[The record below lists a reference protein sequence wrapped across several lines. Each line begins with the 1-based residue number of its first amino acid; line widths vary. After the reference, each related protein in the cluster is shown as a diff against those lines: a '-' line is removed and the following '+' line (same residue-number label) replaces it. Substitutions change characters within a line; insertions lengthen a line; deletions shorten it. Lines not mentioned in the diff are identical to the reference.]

1 MLNYQSRSVSTRQMV
16 FLMTGMFSLVGI
28 AVSVIII
35 ASGGGFSGPGP
46 SITKPPT
53 NADLWR
59 LGQKINDGTELN
71 YSLTVIDPVSSF
83 IDAYTSIKFSKDMN
97 DYWKTN
103 FHVIN
108 GTLTKDFTI
117 LLSKQQLIQKN
128 SAKDEFKQYFKLIE
142 NSILSIRDIAR
153 EPKYLVIGAPWDTI
167 LVGVSSVPVKVIDKE
182 NIKTSAGNFEAFVI
196 GYKIGSKTSKIWLT
210 HKVPLPVK
218 AEIYNSEGKLLYKYI
233 LVGMKL

>member
-1 MLNYQSRSVSTRQMV
+1 MV
-16 FLMTGMFSLVGI
+16 FLMTGIFSLVGI

-35 ASGGGFSGPGP
+35 ARGGGFSAPGA
-46 SITKPPT
+46 SITNPPT
-53 NADLWR
+53 DADLWR
-59 LGQKINDGTELN
+59 IGQKINDGTELN
-71 YSLTVIDPVSSF
+71 YTLTTSDSINSLV
-83 IDAYTSIKFSKDMN
+83 DAHISIKFSKYTS

-108 GTLTKDFTI
+108 GTSTKDATVF
-117 LLSKQQLIQKN
+117 LSKQQLIQKN
-128 SAKDEFKQYFKLIE
+128 SVKDEFKQYFKLIE

-167 LVGVSSVPVKVIDKE
+167 LVGVSSVPIKVIDKE
-182 NIKTSAGNFEAFVI
+182 NIKTGAGNFEAFVI

-210 HKVPLPVK
+210 PEVPLPVK
-218 AEIYNSEGKLLYKYI
+218 AEVYNSEGEILYKYG

>member
-1 MLNYQSRSVSTRQMV
+1 MV
-16 FLMTGMFSLVGI
+16 FLMTGIFSLVGI

-35 ASGGGFSGPGP
+35 ARGGGFSAPGA
-46 SITKPPT
+46 SITNPPT
-53 NADLWR
+53 DADLWR
-59 LGQKINDGTELN
+59 IGQKINDGTELN
-71 YSLTVIDPVSSF
+71 YTLTTSDSINSLV
-83 IDAYTSIKFSKDMN
+83 DAHISIKFSKYTS

-108 GTLTKDFTI
+108 GTSTKDATVF
-117 LLSKQQLIQKN
+117 LSKQQLIQKN
-128 SAKDEFKQYFKLIE
+128 SVKDEFKQYFKLIE

-167 LVGVSSVPVKVIDKE
+167 LVGVSSVPIKVIDKE
-182 NIKTSAGNFEAFVI
+182 NIKTGAGNFEAFVI

-210 HKVPLPVK
+210 PEVPMPVK
-218 AEIYNSEGKLLYKYI
+218 AEVYNSEGEILYKYG

>member
-1 MLNYQSRSVSTRQMV
+1 MV
-16 FLMTGMFSLVGI
+16 FLMTGIFSLVGI

-35 ASGGGFSGPGP
+35 ARGGGFSAPGV
-46 SITKPPT
+46 SITNPPT
-53 NADLWR
+53 DADLWR
-59 LGQKINDGTELN
+59 IGQKINDGTELN
-71 YSLTVIDPVSSF
+71 YTLTTTDSINSLV
-83 IDAYTSIKFSKDMN
+83 DAHISIKFSKYTS

-108 GTLTKDFTI
+108 GTSTKDATVF
-117 LLSKQQLIQKN
+117 LSKQQLIQKN
-128 SAKDEFKQYFKLIE
+128 SVKDEFKQYFILIE

-167 LVGVSSVPVKVIDKE
+167 LVGVSSVPIKVIDKE
-182 NIKTSAGNFEAFVI
+182 NIKTGAGNFEAFVI

-210 HKVPLPVK
+210 PEVPLPVK
-218 AEIYNSEGKLLYKYI
+218 AEVYNSEGEILYKYG

>member
-1 MLNYQSRSVSTRQMV
+1 MV
-16 FLMTGMFSLVGI
+16 FLMTGIFSLLGI

-35 ASGGGFSGPGP
+35 ANGGGFSGPGP

-53 NADLWR
+53 QADLWR
-59 LGQKINDGTELN
+59 LGQKINNGTELN

-83 IDAYTSIKFSKDMN
+83 INANISIKFSEDMN
-97 DYWKTN
+97 DYWKTY

-108 GTLTKDFTI
+108 GTLTKDSAIFLT
-117 LLSKQQLIQKN
+117 KQQLIQNN
-128 SAKDEFKQYFKLIE
+128 SVRDEFKQYFKLIE

-167 LVGVSSVPVKVIDKE
+167 LIGVSSVPVKVIDKE
-182 NIKTSAGNFEAFVI
+182 NIKTGAGNFEAFII

-210 HKVPLPVK
+210 HEVPLPVK
-218 AEIYNSEGKLLYKYI
+218 AEVYNSEGELLYKYR

>member
-1 MLNYQSRSVSTRQMV
+1 MV
-16 FLMTGMFSLVGI
+16 FLMTGIFSLVGI

-35 ASGGGFSGPGP
+35 ARGGGFSAPGA
-46 SITKPPT
+46 SITNPPT
-53 NADLWR
+53 DADLWR
-59 LGQKINDGTELN
+59 IGQKINDGTELN
-71 YSLTVIDPVSSF
+71 YTLTTTDSINSLV
-83 IDAYTSIKFSKDMN
+83 DAHISIKFSKYTS

-108 GTLTKDFTI
+108 GTSTKDATVF
-117 LLSKQQLIQKN
+117 LSKQQLIQKN
-128 SAKDEFKQYFKLIE
+128 SVKDEFKQYFKLIE

-167 LVGVSSVPVKVIDKE
+167 LVGVSSVPIKVIDKE
-182 NIKTSAGNFEAFVI
+182 NIKTGAGNFEAFVI

-210 HKVPLPVK
+210 PEVPLPVK
-218 AEIYNSEGKLLYKYI
+218 AEVYNSEGEILYKYG

>member
-1 MLNYQSRSVSTRQMV
+1 MV
-16 FLMTGMFSLVGI
+16 FLMTGIFSLVGI

-35 ASGGGFSGPGP
+35 ARGGGFSAPGA
-46 SITKPPT
+46 SITNPPT
-53 NADLWR
+53 DADLWR
-59 LGQKINDGTELN
+59 IGQKINDGTELN
-71 YSLTVIDPVSSF
+71 YTLTTSDSINSLV
-83 IDAYTSIKFSKDMN
+83 DAHISIKFSKYTS

-108 GTLTKDFTI
+108 GTSTKDATVF
-117 LLSKQQLIQKN
+117 LSKQQLIQKN
-128 SAKDEFKQYFKLIE
+128 SVKDEFKQYFKLIE

-167 LVGVSSVPVKVIDKE
+167 LVGVSSVPIKVIDKE
-182 NIKTSAGNFEAFVI
+182 NIKTGAGNFEAFVI

-210 HKVPLPVK
+210 HEVPLPVK
-218 AEIYNSEGKLLYKYI
+218 AEVYNSEGEILYKYG

>member
-1 MLNYQSRSVSTRQMV
+1 MSPRQIV
-16 FLMTGMFSLVGI
+16 FLMTGIFSIVGI

-46 SITKPPT
+46 SITNPPT
-53 NADLWR
+53 EADLWR
-59 LGQKINDGTELN
+59 LGQKISDGTELN
-71 YSLTVIDPVSSF
+71 YSLTIIDSASSL
-83 IDAYTSIKFSKDMN
+83 IDAQISIKFSEDTT

-108 GTLTKDFTI
+108 GTLSKNATV

-128 SAKDEFKQYFKLIE
+128 LIEDEFKQYFKLIE

-167 LVGVSSVPVKVIDKE
+167 LVGISSVPIKVIDKE
-182 NIKTSAGNFEAFVI
+182 NIKTSAGNFEAFII

-210 HKVPLPVK
+210 HEVPLPVK
-218 AEIYNSEGKLLYKYI
+218 AEVYNSENELLYKYRI
-233 LVGMKL
+233 VGLKL

>member
-1 MLNYQSRSVSTRQMV
+1 MV
-16 FLMTGMFSLVGI
+16 FLMTGIFSLVGI

-35 ASGGGFSGPGP
+35 ARGGGFSAPGA
-46 SITKPPT
+46 SITNPPT
-53 NADLWR
+53 DADLWR
-59 LGQKINDGTELN
+59 IGQKINDGTELN
-71 YSLTVIDPVSSF
+71 YTLTTSDSINSLV
-83 IDAYTSIKFSKDMN
+83 DAHISIKFSKYTS

-108 GTLTKDFTI
+108 GTSTKDATI
-117 LLSKQQLIQKN
+117 FLSKQQLIQKN
-128 SAKDEFKQYFKLIE
+128 SVKDEFKQYFKLIE

-167 LVGVSSVPVKVIDKE
+167 LVGVSSVPIKVIDKE
-182 NIKTSAGNFEAFVI
+182 NIKTGAGNFEAFVI

-210 HKVPLPVK
+210 HEVPLPVK
-218 AEIYNSEGKLLYKYI
+218 AEVYNSEGEILYKYG